1 MSSEVAMVWDTHTR
15 HTLNRYDEALLRQV
29 AHNLCKP
36 RNQWPVHE
44 LIDRMCAGLTNAAM
58 VDRRLKELPVACRQ
72 IMAIIHQSR
81 QTRWSISVLVE
92 TLAMLGYDD
101 GLAPVT
107 ALLQSGLLLPE
118 LAPLGTDPD
127 ERSAARSRVKNI
139 ESWLTRS
146 DPIPVVLAPPTIA
159 KRAHG
164 EPLPI
169 EFATEA
175 NDNPRIFEADG
186 LEWPMRLAVL
196 WQQTLAAP
204 LRKTQQGGFFKR
216 DHERLR
222 GDPLL
227 CAAPTEALAEV
238 PDPGFFTAALAEA
251 TGLLRA
257 EGAELHPGDL
267 PGSWQSSP
275 LPTLLVEL
283 WNALARVS
291 QWSPV
296 AGADLPEA
304 GAANPYA
311 SAYLMAGVLIAQ
323 VRDDA
328 WVSPNT
334 IEEWIVTRHPFWRG
348 RKPASI
354 GIATFLLGV
363 AHTMRLLQATK
374 NAEGAWLVR
383 PSPLGRWLLG
393 GADQQPVVATFK
405 QTLLV
410 QPNLEILAYRQGL
423 TPELLARLSKI
434 ATWKT
439 LGAACTLQLEPASVY
454 RALEMGESLPS
465 VTQML
470 EGHGMKAIPTAVL
483 DSLKT
488 WSNKRDRIRSY
499 PAGAIFE
506 FASPAEMNDAIARG
520 LQAVRLTDRLAIVPG
535 ENEIDYKHFR
545 LMGTRDYTLPPE
557 KCVEIE
563 PDGVTLS
570 VNLSRSDLLLDMEM
584 LRFAEPTVAP
594 APTSTSIARPAAQA
608 RRYYRVTPATM
619 LTARQQGVTLS
630 YLEHWFVQRSGYSI
644 PAAAQLLFAGPES
657 PTATLKRQFVLHVN
671 ELRLADGLQ
680 QWPRTRDII
689 TARLGPTALVVDEA
703 NITAL
708 ADRLKEA
715 NIAFEI
721 AGQATTSEP
730 EA

>member
-1 MSSEVAMVWDTHTR
+1 MSSDAVTDWDTHTR
-15 HTLNRYDEALLRQV
+15 HTLKRYDEALLRQV

-44 LIDRMCAGLTNAAM
+44 LIDRMCAGLGNVAM
-58 VDRRLKELPVACRQ
+58 VDRRLKELPAASRQ
-72 IMAIIHQSR
+72 ILAIIHRSR
-81 QTRWSISVLVE
+81 QPRWPISILVE
-92 TLAMLGYDD
+92 TLAMLGHDD

-118 LAPLGTDPD
+118 LSPPGTDPEA
-127 ERSAARSRVKNI
+127 ERPSARSRVKNI

-146 DPIPVVLAPPTIA
+146 DPIPVVLAPPGIA
-159 KRAHG
+159 KRALN

-169 EFATEA
+169 AIPTEEK
-175 NDNPRIFEADG
+175 NGSTVYETDG
-186 LEWPMRLAVL
+186 LEWPTRLAVL

-227 CAAPTEALAEV
+227 CAAPTEALAEI

-267 PGSWQSSP
+267 SGSWQAP
-275 LPTLLVEL
+275 LPVLLAEL
-283 WNALARVS
+283 WRALPRVVR
-291 QWSPV
+291 WSPV
-296 AGADLPEA
+296 AGAELPEA

-311 SAYLMAGVLIAQ
+311 SAYLMTGVLLSQ
-323 VRDDA
+323 LQDDA
-328 WVSPNT
+328 WVSPEE
-334 IEEWIVTRHPFWRG
+334 IEKWIFTRHPFWRG
-348 RKPASI
+348 RKPESI
-354 GIATFLLGV
+354 GIAAFLLGV
-363 AHTMRLLQATK
+363 AQTMRLVQAAK
-374 NAEGAWLVR
+374 NGEGGWVVR
-383 PSPLGRWLLG
+383 PSPLGRWMLG
-393 GADQQPVVATFK
+393 CADSAPVMPTFQ

-434 ATWKT
+434 ASWKT
-439 LGAACTLQLEPASVY
+439 LGAACTLQLEPGSVY

-465 VTQML
+465 ITQLL
-470 EGHGMKAIPTAVL
+470 EGHGMKAIPAAVL

-488 WSNKRDRIRSY
+488 WSNKRDRIRIY

-506 FASPAEMNDAIARG
+506 FSSPAEMNDAIARG

-570 VNLSRSDLLLDMEM
+570 VDLSRSDLLLDTEM
-584 LRFAEPTVAP
+584 QRFAEPISAP
-594 APTSTSIARPAAQA
+594 APTQASIARPAAQS

-619 LTARQQGVTLS
+619 LSARQQGVTLA
-630 YLEHWFVQRSGYSI
+630 YLEQWFAQRAGMTI
-644 PAAAQLLFAGPES
+644 PAATQLLFAGPES
-657 PTATLKRQFVLHVN
+657 PAAALRRQLVLHVN
-671 ELRLADGLQ
+671 DSRLADGLQ
-680 QWPRTRDII
+680 QWPRTCDII
-689 TARLGPTALVVDEA
+689 KDRLGPTALVVDESNVA
-703 NITAL
+703 EL
-708 ADRLKEA
+708 AERLKEA

-721 AGQATTSEP
+721 NGANSSSE
-730 EA
+730 